1 MVCNVGS
8 TTCNEC
14 ATQSR
19 QSTKP
24 SLDPNPLPSSL
35 LQNLS
40 SFAQHHFKNIF
51 PRISM
56 DVWLHR
62 WAAMPIVA
70 AGRCRLTLDRERC
83 EHQTYWTNRHQRS
96 PWVAVIHV
104 MSPIYFIHLNP
115 RWGRP
120 MRQSSRR
127 HRRTHG
133 ISFFCAFFASMIH
146 PNILQESKEKQGLL
160 LNYII
165 EYHENIYILCIY
177 IYILHHITY
186 CLIINYRL

>member
-83 EHQTYWTNRHQRS
+83 EHQIYWTNRHQRS

-133 ISFFCAFFASMIH
+133 ISFFCAFFCIH
-146 PNILQESKEKQGLL
+146 DSSKHPSRKQREAGALAKL
-160 LNYII
+160 
-165 EYHENIYILCIY
+165 YHRISWKYLYTMYIY
-177 IYILHHITY
+177 IYTYYIILHTV
-186 CLIINYRL
+186 